1 MAVADAGHG
10 DASKFAARARAARP
24 VELRGIE
31 FYALALAMESRFR
44 HLYSGQH
51 EQKKQANAIPR
62 TTDKGST
69 NCEMIWNGAQQKP
82 W

>member
-1 MAVADAGHG
+1 MRRRRHD
-10 DASKFAARARAARP
+10 DKFAARARARV
-24 VELRGIE
+24 VELCGARWLE

-51 EQKKQANAIPR
+51 EQKKQPNAVPS
-62 TTDKGST
+62 TTDRGST